1 MENDFMDDTDFDFL
15 CDGLPADEAKRL
27 RKLFKEWCNGD
38 ENSFPVQLALLTRAQ
53 WRAAAKVPVQMKQS
67 LEQLDQKLAEYRQQ
81 TGTLLKSFNTAVNTK
96 TKELEDILDDQRDE
110 ANVTLKD
117 LRVHTANAKDATE
130 QLQEELDKGQ
140 REMKRILEYTE
151 KERKRLETAVRE
163 YDEQR
168 SQWSVIWFLLLLG
181 AVLSIGY
188 LLGKYWH

>member
-1 MENDFMDDTDFDFL
+1 MENNFMDDTDFDFL
-15 CDGLPADEAKRL
+15 CDGLSADEAKRL

-81 TGTLLKSFNTAVNTK
+81 TGTLLKNFNAAVNTK
-96 TKELEDILDDQRDE
+96 TKELEDILGDQRDE
-110 ANVTLKD
+110 ANVALKD

-181 AVLSIGY
+181 AVLIVGY

>member
-1 MENDFMDDTDFDFL
+1 MDDTDFDFL

-67 LEQLDQKLAEYRQQ
+67 LELLDQKLAEYRQQ
-81 TGTLLKSFNTAVNTK
+81 TGMLLKSFNAAVNTK
-96 TKELEDILDDQRDE
+96 TEELKDILADQRSE
-110 ANVTLKD
+110 AGVILSD
-117 LRVHTANAKDATE
+117 LRVHTANAKAAADLV
-130 QLQEELDKGQ
+130 QKQLDKGE

-151 KERKRLETAVRE
+151 TERKRLDKAMRE

-168 SQWSVIWFLLLLG
+168 SQWSVVWFLMLLV
-181 AVLSIGY
+181 AMVVIGY
-188 LLGKYWH
+188 LLGKYYHG

>member
-1 MENDFMDDTDFDFL
+1 MDDTDFDFL
-15 CDGLPADEAKRL
+15 CDGLSADEAKRL

-81 TGTLLKSFNTAVNTK
+81 TGTLLKNFNAAVNTK
-96 TKELEDILDDQRDE
+96 TKELEDILGDQRDE
-110 ANVTLKD
+110 ANVALKD

-181 AVLSIGY
+181 AVLIVGY

>member
-27 RKLFKEWCNGD
+27 RKLFKEWCDGD

-53 WRAAAKVPVQMKQS
+53 WRAAAQVPVQMKQS
-67 LEQLDQKLAEYRQQ
+67 LEQLDKKLAEYRQQ
-81 TGTLLKSFNTAVNTK
+81 TATLLKNFNAAVNTK
-96 TKELEDILDDQRDE
+96 TKELEDILGDQRDE
-110 ANVTLKD
+110 ANVALKD

-181 AVLSIGY
+181 AVLVIGY

>member
-1 MENDFMDDTDFDFL
+1 MDDTDFDFL

>member
-1 MENDFMDDTDFDFL
+1 MDDTDFDFL

-27 RKLFKEWCNGD
+27 RKLFKEWCDGD

-53 WRAAAKVPVQMKQS
+53 WRAAAQVPVQMKQS
-67 LEQLDQKLAEYRQQ
+67 LEQLDKKLAEYRQQ
-81 TGTLLKSFNTAVNTK
+81 TATLLKNFNAAVNTK
-96 TKELEDILDDQRDE
+96 TKELEDILGDQRDE
-110 ANVTLKD
+110 ANVALKD

-181 AVLSIGY
+181 AVLVIGY

>member
-1 MENDFMDDTDFDFL
+1 MDDTDFDFL

-27 RKLFKEWCNGD
+27 RK
-38 ENSFPVQLALLTRAQ
+38 LLTRAQ

-81 TGTLLKSFNTAVNTK
+81 TGTLLKNFNAAVNTK
-96 TKELEDILDDQRDE
+96 TEELKEILADHRVEADII
-110 ANVTLKD
+110 LKD
-117 LRVHTANAKDATE
+117 LGVHTANANAASD
-130 QLQEELDKGQ
+130 QLQEQLDKGE

-181 AVLSIGY
+181 AVLVIGY